1 MSAVRAVLGQV
12 IRLEDDDAPA
22 AARSRRD
29 WIVDSVLFLLAAVL
43 AIASVLNSARHGRQG
58 PLLVIDAIGG
68 AVLCLALW
76 WRRRWPLGL
85 GLASLPVL
93 AVSSSAGP
101 AGVIILYTVAAY
113 RRWQAAVLIAAAQVA
128 LLPLEY
134 AIYPQGNSL
143 AAYYLT
149 GT

>member
-1 MSAVRAVLGQV
+1 MPAVRAVFSQV
-12 IRLEDDDAPA
+12 LRLEDDDTPV

-29 WIVDSVLFLLAAVL
+29 WIVDSALFLFAAVVGL
-43 AIASVLNSARHGRQG
+43 TAAITSAQQGLRG
-58 PLLVIDAIGG
+58 PLLAIDAIGG

-101 AGVIILYTVAAY
+101 AGVSSSSGRKTSLRAGRTAGIPAA
-113 RRWQAAVLIAAAQVA
+113 
-128 LLPLEY
+128 
-134 AIYPQGNSL
+134 
-143 AAYYLT
+143 
-149 GT
+149 